1 MENELELI
9 DLTYQDIEE
18 QLSNYTYEIMPI
30 YDNRVESASF
40 PYFVESF
47 YNLIFYEGY
56 LPSCEDFIDYYLE
69 VNADKNS
76 VDILDE
82 VQKIG
87 LKARLSRSYPSLVR
101 DVHFAKLLE
110 DRLDLDV
117 LYNIELDTTAGI
129 DVLLEDKYG
138 FHLFYDSKRSHN
150 FRKKKISRHNEL
162 DTIIEFDLPFNE
174 DNGKEIGNVYLYNDW
189 YVIKA
194 LELIVKEED
203 NE

>member
-1 MENELELI
+1 MENELSNVNLN
-9 DLTYQDIEE
+9 YQDIEK
-18 QLSNYTYEIMPI
+18 QLNNYNFKINTYRSNKIEYMNFPLFVDVFWCYII
-30 YDNRVESASF
+30 YNQKIPCFEEF
-40 PYFVESF
+40 HKYYF
-47 YNLIFYEGY
+47 
-56 LPSCEDFIDYYLE
+56 E
-69 VNADKNS
+69 VNASEQS
-76 VDILDE
+76 VKTLSDNE
-82 VQKIG
+82 KFF
-87 LKARLSRSYPSLVR
+87 LKARLNRSYPSLVR

-129 DVLLEDKYG
+129 DVLLEDRYG